1 MTIYKLT
8 LKYSSFLFTNDVALV
23 KNVEQSVDVDKL
35 TAKDISIINAYI
47 SSGAIISDKGKI
59 AVEDDVLAEAVVEAP
74 SPVEVKEEK
83 VEVVKEEV
91 KVEKQIATSILD
103 GEDEP
108 KKKAAPT
115 KKSTTKKA

>member
-1 MTIYKLT
+1 MPIW
-8 LKYSSFLFTNDVALV
+8 KYV
-23 KNVEQSVDVDKL
+23 
-35 TAKDISIINAYI
+35 
-47 SSGAIISDKGKI
+47 
-59 AVEDDVLAEAVVEAP
+59 
-74 SPVEVKEEK
+74 VEVKEEK

>member
-1 MTIYKLT
+1 MKKLFALILLIT
-8 LKYSSFLFTNDVALV
+8 LSLGLISCKKEV
-23 KNVEQSVDVDKL
+23 KKEEAKVEQK
-35 TAKDISIINAYI
+35 T
-47 SSGAIISDKGKI
+47 
-59 AVEDDVLAEAVVEAP
+59 
-74 SPVEVKEEK
+74 
-83 VEVVKEEV
+83 EVVKEEV

>member
-59 AVEDDVLAEAVVEAP
+59 EVEDVAEVVVEAP
-74 SPVEVKEEK
+74 APVEVKEEK
-83 VEVVKEEV
+83 VVKE
-91 KVEKQIATSILD
+91 
-103 GEDEP
+103 
-108 KKKAAPT
+108 KKTAAKT
-115 KKSTTKKA
+115 KKVKE